1 MEFLKFSLA
10 GLPAFLA
17 YLGTGIVFVAI
28 FTFVYT
34 RITAHRELQLI
45 KDNVPAAAVAFLGS
59 LAGFCLPV
67 ASAMAHSV
75 SLADCVVW
83 ATIGLIVQVV
93 TYFLVRV
100 SIPDISKRISSG
112 EMSSGIWLASFSLAM
127 GLLSAASMTY

>member
-17 YLGTGIVFVAI
+17 YLGTGVLFIAI

-34 RITAHRELQLI
+34 RITAHRELQLV

-59 LAGFCLPV
+59 LVGFCLPV
-67 ASAMAHSV
+67 GSAMAHSV
-75 SLADCVVW
+75 SLVDCIVW
-83 ATIGLIVQVV
+83 ATIGLIVQIV
-93 TYFLVRV
+93 TYFLVRM
-100 SIPDISKRISSG
+100 SIPDISQRISNG

>member
-17 YLGTGIVFVAI
+17 YLGTGILFIAI

-34 RITAHRELQLI
+34 RITAHRELQLV

-59 LAGFCLPV
+59 LVGFCLPV

-75 SLADCVVW
+75 SLVDCIVW
-83 ATIGLIVQVV
+83 ATIGLIVQIV
-93 TYFLVRV
+93 TYFLVRM
-100 SIPDISKRISSG
+100 SIPDISQRISSG